1 MENFYAYRSKGNI
14 VEEVK
19 STQAFIEGAGLTI
32 SCSHP
37 CLSRYDKITPPLNC
51 GYCYPCLIRRAS
63 MNNAKSCDGNYNTNY
78 NISREFIN
86 KYNKIEGRASDL
98 KAVLWSLNRYLSLE
112 DKSEVKKLV
121 IKTGNLC
128 NDEVEKLSE
137 VYIESMEQ
145 LKIMV
150 IEESKNDNG
159 DILNYTGVEI
169 KNE

>member
-1 MENFYAYRSKGNI
+1 
-14 VEEVK
+14 
-19 STQAFIEGAGLTI
+19 
-32 SCSHP
+32 
-37 CLSRYDKITPPLNC
+37 
-51 GYCYPCLIRRAS
+51 